1 MHPQKR
7 SGCPRPP
14 RCLWHPLS
22 PRTVP
27 AGGSL
32 DFQLAAASAAP
43 GAAGSG
49 PAGCQDAPDG
59 RQEDAGA
66 GRPGRQRGAPGAA
79 AVPNWGSSPLNPIRY
94 CEKKDE
100 RAGESLQ
107 TLLIK
112 ACTIFCIPKSRQ
124 PPALPQD
131 TSGSVS
137 GTAWTGSAARRAA
150 AAGGTRGGTGLRAR
164 LLPAPGWEHPPA
176 FPMCLP
182 LPGRNSNAWLRLTRG
197 RWQEEPSHRAPG
209 ARGCLSCHRRSL
221 PSPFLPF

>member
-1 MHPQKR
+1 MI
-7 SGCPRPP
+7 STLLLLLPP
-14 RCLWHPLS
+14 H
-22 PRTVP
+22 
-27 AGGSL
+27 
-32 DFQLAAASAAP
+32 P
-43 GAAGSG
+43 GAAGPG

-66 GRPGRQRGAPGAA
+66 GRPGRQRGAPRGA

-94 CEKKDE
+94 CKKKDE

-137 GTAWTGSAARRAA
+137 GTAWTGSAAPRAP

-164 LLPAPGWEHPPA
+164 LLPAPAWQPGA
-176 FPMCLP
+176 FPLLCTCVFLCRGESGTRRCGTRGAGGRRSPPTGHLGPGAACPATSAPFP
-182 LPGRNSNAWLRLTRG
+182 LPSF
-197 RWQEEPSHRAPG
+197 PFKS
-209 ARGCLSCHRRSL
+209 LSA
-221 PSPFLPF
+221 

>member
-1 MHPQKR
+1 MI
-7 SGCPRPP
+7 ST
-14 RCLWHPLS
+14 LLLL
-22 PRTVP
+22 P
-27 AGGSL
+27 AHT
-32 DFQLAAASAAP
+32 D
-43 GAAGSG
+43 AAGPG

-66 GRPGRQRGAPGAA
+66 GRPGRQRGAPGGV

-94 CEKKDE
+94 CKKKDE

-137 GTAWTGSAARRAA
+137 GTAWTGSAAPRAPA
-150 AAGGTRGGTGLRAR
+150 PGGTRGTGLRAR
-164 LLPAPGWEHPPA
+164 LLPLLPGSREHPPA
-176 FPMCLP
+176 FPMCFP
-182 LPGRNSNAWLRLTRG
+182 LPGRKSNASLWHTRG
-197 RWQEEPSHRAPG
+197 RWQEESSHRAPG
-209 ARGCLSCHRRSL
+209 ARGCLSCHLRSL
-221 PSPFLPF
+221 PSPLLPS